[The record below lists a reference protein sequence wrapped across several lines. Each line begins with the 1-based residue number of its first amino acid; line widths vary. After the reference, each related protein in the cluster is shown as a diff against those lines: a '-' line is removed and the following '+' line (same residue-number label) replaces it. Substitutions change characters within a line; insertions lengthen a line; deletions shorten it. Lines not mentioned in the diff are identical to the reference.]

1 MTFSEFLHILTTSR
15 YTRKLEEENTELKSL
30 RAEVAMLRADRDRIL
45 KRLLGAPQSMTQGS
59 VDGDDM
65 GRGSGSPSMIQQRGR
80 PGRFK
85 SFGAAKRELESQD
98 PPQRS
103 VNV

>member
-1 MTFSEFLHILTTSR
+1 MTFSAFLHILTTSR
-15 YTRKLEEENTELKSL
+15 YTRKLEEENAELKAKVAQLEMRVSSRMSPIAAEDLPEEVTTAL
-30 RAEVAMLRADRDRIL
+30 RM
-45 KRLLGAPQSMTQGS
+45 P
-59 VDGDDM
+59 
-65 GRGSGSPSMIQQRGR
+65 QRGR

-103 VNV
+103 VKV

>member
-1 MTFSEFLHILTTSR
+1 MTFPEFLHILTTSR
-15 YTRKLEEENTELKSL
+15 YTRKLEEENAELKAKLAQFELYVSSRM
-30 RAEVAMLRADRDRIL
+30 RAVKVAAEDLPQEIHLPEGIQRAV
-45 KRLLGAPQSMTQGS
+45 A
-59 VDGDDM
+59 
-65 GRGSGSPSMIQQRGR
+65 QRGR
-80 PGRFK
+80 PGRFQ